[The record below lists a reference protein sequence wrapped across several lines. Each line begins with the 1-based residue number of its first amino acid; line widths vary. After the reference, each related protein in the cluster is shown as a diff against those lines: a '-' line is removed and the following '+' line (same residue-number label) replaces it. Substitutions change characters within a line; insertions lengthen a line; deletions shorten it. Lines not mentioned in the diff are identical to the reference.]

1 MKGALWDI
9 HTASDADAQ
18 RRRLET
24 RAKILKPL
32 ALEARICAVV
42 GGGGVFRRLSERL
55 APAIGHAV
63 VEAGAPIETVDAAF
77 LAAGAESPP
86 RVVLLAPVRVS
97 RPIVDE
103 IRRRGSWP
111 MPVDLLHGLHARDRE
126 AFIRHVLRTRGGA

>member
-1 MKGALWDI
+1 MKPQLWDI

-24 RAKILKPL
+24 RAKLLKPL
-32 ALEARICAVV
+32 ALESRISAVV
-42 GGGGVFRRLSERL
+42 GGGGVFRRLSDRL

-63 VEAGAPIETVDAAF
+63 VVAGAPIETVDALY
-77 LAAGAESPP
+77 LAAGGPS
-86 RVVLLAPVRVS
+86 RVVFLAPVRVS

-111 MPVDLLHGLHARDRE
+111 MPVDLLYGLRARDRE
-126 AFIRHVLRTRGGA
+126 AFIRHVLRTRGAS